1 MSSTYTSMHNSLYR
15 ASRKTLEDVELND
28 HSAESIPLARP
39 QAWILIAI
47 YELLQMHFHRWWMS
61 TARAVRLSQIMGL
74 HLVDG
79 TRPAKRMLL
88 VAKDWTEVEEQR
100 RTFWM
105 AFALDRYAAFG
116 YGAPMIIDEKDVR
129 TESLIL
135 ESFLACVTESLT
147 DSHSPACKGR
157 IISRLH

>member
-1 MSSTYTSMHNSLYR
+1 MHNALYR

-74 HLVDG
+74 HMVDG
-79 TRPAKRMLL
+79 TRPSKRTLP

-105 AFALDRYAAFG
+105 AFSLDRYAAFG

-129 TESLIL
+129 LG
-135 ESFLACVTESLT
+135 F
-147 DSHSPACKGR
+147 
-157 IISRLH
+157 RLLQLVLLNAS

>member
-1 MSSTYTSMHNSLYR
+1 MHNALYR

-79 TRPAKRMLL
+79 TRPLKRILP

-100 RTFWM
+100 RTFWV
-105 AFALDRYAAFG
+105 AFVLDRYAAFG

-129 TESLIL
+129 TASRIL
-135 ESFLACVTESLT
+135 SILRKPVLL
-147 DSHSPACKGR
+147 KG
-157 IISRLH
+157 L

>member
-1 MSSTYTSMHNSLYR
+1 MHNSLYR

>member
-1 MSSTYTSMHNSLYR
+1 MSPTYTSMHNALYR

-79 TRPAKRMLL
+79 TRPSKRMLP

-105 AFALDRYAAFG
+105 AFTLDRYAAFG

-129 TESLIL
+129 TTSKTPEY
-135 ESFLACVTESLT
+135 F
-147 DSHSPACKGR
+147 P
-157 IISRLH
+157 RLLY